1 MKHIHFIGICGV
13 AMSALA
19 LALHK
24 KGYRVSGS
32 DVGFYPPV
40 STMLQGSGVDWYAG
54 WHPEKMGTP
63 DLVVVGNVAGSQNP
77 EWLAVQEQ
85 KIPYKSYPEAIAEF
99 WLRADSIVCAG
110 TYGKTTTTALLS
122 WIFTQAGLEP
132 SYMFGGLATGD
143 FASAALNDSK
153 WSILEG
159 DEYKS
164 ARWDNGPKFAHYKPK
179 FLLLTAVSWD
189 HVDVYPTEASY
200 LAAFETLVNNVPADG
215 LIAVSADNATALNLA
230 ARAQGPLVIT
240 YGTDPD
246 AIYSYR
252 NVTQTPAGLQFEIV
266 HLDQVIATITAPL
279 LGVYQAENI
288 TGAFAMAHQ
297 LMIEPEAITRAIASF
312 PGLKRRLEKRFEGAV
327 TVFDDIAHSPAKA
340 KSVLENLRAVYGNKK
355 IVAVFEPNTGN
366 RKPDAKPLYADAF
379 TAADEVI
386 IPRLTRVKIDADDV
400 APPIDGPELTET
412 IKQTHSN
419 THYFDNDDELIAHLT
434 HTEPGSVIVFLGS
447 HGFRGMI
454 ENTISQL

>member
-24 KGYRVSGS
+24 KGYKVSGS

-40 STMLQGSGVDWYAG
+40 STMLQGSGIDWYAG

-63 DLVVVGNVAGSQNP
+63 DLVIVGNVAGSQNP
-77 EWLAVQEQ
+77 EWLTVQAQ

-99 WLRADSIVCAG
+99 WLRDDSIVCAG

-122 WIFTQAGLEP
+122 WIFTQAGLAP

-143 FASAALNDSK
+143 FASAALNDGK

-200 LAAFETLVNNVPADG
+200 LAAFEKLVHSVPAEG
-215 LIAVSADNATALNLA
+215 LIAVSTDNLTALEMA
-230 ARAQGPLVIT
+230 ARANGPLIIT

-252 NVTQTPAGLQFEIV
+252 TVTQSPGGLQFEIV
-266 HLDQVIATITAPL
+266 HMDKVIATIKAPL

-297 LMIEPEAITRAIASF
+297 LMIEPDVIVSAIASF
-312 PGLKRRLEKRFEGAV
+312 PGLKRRLEKRFDGAV

-340 KSVLENLRAVYGNKK
+340 KSVLENLHAVYSDKK
-355 IVAVFEPNTGN
+355 IIAVFEPNTGN
-366 RKPDAKPLYADAF
+366 RKPDAKPLYANAF
-379 TAADEVI
+379 AAADEVI
-386 IPRLTRVKIDADDV
+386 IPRLTRVKIDADDA
-400 APPIDGPELTET
+400 APPIDGPELTAT
-412 IKQTHSN
+412 IAQTHSN
-419 THYFDNDDELIAHLT
+419 AHYFENDDELVAHLAAQAN
-434 HTEPGSVIVFLGS
+434 SVIVFLGS

-454 ENTISQL
+454 ENLIAKL